1 MLQSQSVQQM
11 YALPNGKEYKPMKKM
26 ICLIIAAVLVLALAA
41 CSSSS
46 QEETAQSTSPSTEDT
61 APETT
66 VPETTVPE
74 TTAPEETFE
83 EIVLA
88 ENDDI
93 TFKITGVEND
103 PIWGYT
109 LKVYLENKTE
119 KELMFSVDNVSVNG
133 YMCDPFWASTV
144 DAGKKANEDIS
155 FSESDFETNG
165 IETVTDITFTLRI
178 YDNNDWT
185 AEDVFNDT
193 FTVNP

>member
-11 YALPNGKEYKPMKKM
+11 YTLPNGKENKPMKKM
-26 ICLIIAAVLVLALAA
+26 ICLIMAAVLVLALAA
-41 CSSSS
+41 CSSS
-46 QEETAQSTSPSTEDT
+46 QEPSTEATATDGTAQETVT

-66 VPETTVPE
+66 
-74 TTAPEETFE
+74 APTETFE
-83 EIVLA
+83 DIVLA
-88 ENDDI
+88 ENEDI
-93 TFKITGVEND
+93 TFKITGVEID

-155 FSESDFETNG
+155 FSESEFKSNG
-165 IETVTDITFTLRI
+165 IETVTDITFTLRV